1 MSKKEIELLKKRAE
15 SISNDLRKKKID
27 FATAASKYSKHDAS
41 QINDGYMGLIKV
53 TDFLKEVKTAIKKLN
68 QGEISKPIKTDTGIH
83 IVKIGA
89 TIPRQDLTLQQVK
102 PKIRKAMLQQL
113 RTQLRQA
120 VFKQASTTYPV
131 DLNDKKIVEWRLKL
145 RTN

>member
-1 MSKKEIELLKKRAE
+1 
-15 SISNDLRKKKID
+15 
-27 FATAASKYSKHDAS
+27 
-41 QINDGYMGLIKV
+41 MGLIKV

-131 DLNDKKIVEWRLKL
+131 DLNDKKMEEWRLKL